1 MKVDIVDVYIEYKSG
16 KTLSYL
22 SRKYKVPKSTLS
34 TKFKRLEEAGK
45 PLAELRGQE
54 FIEVPKSHLE
64 KFEEEKV
71 ETKPKPKAKP
81 SPKPKPKPKPEP
93 KPEKPEEKPSQVKIE
108 EIVEEVAEK
117 VPEDIRQEYIKCL
130 KKFLSLSEEERKQKV
145 LTAVNYFIRLA
156 RTQKP
161 IVVMKAFYDWLKTP
175 HGIIMYTYMFR
186 DEFADK
192 ILKSTIALVKM
203 GARVFGKGKK

>member
-1 MKVDIVDVYIEYKSG
+1 MDEMVKVDIVDVYIEYKSG

-34 TKFKRLEEAGK
+34 TKFKKLEEAGK

-64 KFEEEKV
+64 KFEGEA
-71 ETKPKPKAKP
+71 KPKAKP

-117 VPEDIRQEYIKCL
+117 VPEDIRQEYIACL
-130 KKFLSLSEEERKQKV
+130 KRFLSYSEEERKQKV
-145 LTAVNYFIRLA
+145 LTAVNYFIRMA
-156 RTQKP
+156 KTRKP

-192 ILKSTIALVKM
+192 ILKSTVALVKM
-203 GARVFGKGKK
+203 GVRVFGKGKK